1 MAVYRFHECRFD
13 SATGELRRGPV
24 SVLLRPQPAAVLACL
39 LDRAGTLV
47 SREHLHRTLWPAGTH
62 VQFDQGLNSCLKQ
75 LRAALGDRR
84 IRPRFIET
92 LTRRGYRFV
101 PDVRRLDDMPA
112 GVRRLVV
119 GSIEVSDSRDSRTRS
134 FAAGLDAELMLALSA
149 LAGGSLVIAR
159 PGVSRET
166 RAVPADAGTWA
177 AEYLLEIF
185 VRRDDA
191 IRVTARLL
199 TSAAVL
205 VWAGKLDGPLDA
217 ADTTEQT
224 VARWLTDAVRRHVL
238 GFEPPAAASDQAR
251 RIWSRFG

>member
-47 SREHLHRTLWPAGTH
+47 SREHLHRTLWPDGTH

-166 RAVPADAGTWA
+166 RAVPAAR
-177 AEYLLEIF
+177 
-185 VRRDDA
+185 RRDPGDCA
-191 IRVTARLL
+191 TPDLGRRARLGGEARRPSRRGGYDRADRRPL
-199 TSAAVL
+199 ADRRRSAARPRIRA
-205 VWAGKLDGPLDA
+205 AGSG
-217 ADTTEQT
+217 
-224 VARWLTDAVRRHVL
+224 V
-238 GFEPPAAASDQAR
+238 
-251 RIWSRFG
+251 